1 MHANKTQQQYFLFPL
16 LLALYEAAVYLSTD
30 AYLPA
35 LPDIAR
41 TLKTTHHLVQ
51 LTLTSW
57 FMGASAIQLFIGP
70 LSDRI
75 GRRPVLIVG
84 GIVFVVVTFC
94 CALTQNI
101 YMLLWLRFIQGT
113 TVASML
119 VPGYATIH
127 DMFSQKKAIQ
137 MVAMIGSIT
146 ILAPSFGPLLGA
158 MILYVLDW
166 RWIFG
171 LLSIWGCIVVLG
183 LYFKM
188 PETQPALNKKIT
200 FRATLKHYGKILTN
214 QSFVLCMLIAQ
225 SLFMGIIVWIA
236 AGPFLLIDRFDFHT
250 LGFAVVQ
257 VFVFGSFIIGT
268 RCVKPFMVSMSV
280 TTIATM
286 GIGLAFFGSAYAL
299 ATSVFFPNH
308 IWNMIVSMMFL
319 AGGSG
324 LSFSIFN
331 RLSIES
337 SDEPMNLRVAV
348 SSFLMSLSGAIGSGI
363 VSQTHD
369 YRLISL
375 ASLLFILSVLA
386 TLCMVLNRRALK
398 DLEAKASVT

>member
-1 MHANKTQQQYFLFPL
+1 MHSNKTQQQYFLFPL

-75 GRRPVLIVG
+75 GRRPVLLAGAVLFIL
-84 GIVFVVVTFC
+84 VTLG
-94 CALTQNI
+94 CAWTDNI
-101 YMLLWLRFIQGT
+101 HTLLWLRFLQGT
-113 TVASML
+113 TVASMV

-171 LLSIWGCIVVLG
+171 LLAIWACMVVVG

-188 PETQPALNKKIT
+188 PETQPASNKKIK
-200 FRATLKHYGKILTN
+200 FKAVLRHYKTILTN
-214 QSFVLCMLIAQ
+214 RSFVLFMLITQ
-225 SLFMGIIVWIA
+225 CLFMDLIVWIA
-236 AGPFLLIDRFDFHT
+236 AGPFLLIDHFHFHT
-250 LGFAVVQ
+250 LGFGVTQ
-257 VFVFGSFIIGT
+257 IFIFGSFIAGM
-268 RCVKPFMVSMSV
+268 RSV
-280 TTIATM
+280 TPLMQKVSLKIIGKSGILIAF
-286 GIGLAFFGSAYAL
+286 LGSVYAL
-299 ATSVFFPNH
+299 GTSIFWPDNVWH
-308 IWNMIVSMMFL
+308 MIVSMMFL

-324 LSFSIFN
+324 LSFPIFN
-331 RLSIES
+331 RLAIES
-337 SDEPMNLRVAV
+337 SDEPMDLRVAV
-348 SSFLMSLSGAIGSGI
+348 SSFFMSLSGAIGSGI

-369 YRLISL
+369 YRLVSL
-375 ASLLFILSVLA
+375 AVLLFISSILA
-386 TLCMVLNRRALK
+386 ILCMVMNRNALEHI
-398 DLEAKASVT
+398 EATEPS